1 MSDESIFEICL
12 TVILVVFIIC
22 VTIGITLN

>member
-1 MSDESIFEICL
+1 MSDKSISEICL
-12 TVILVVFIIC
+12 TVIVVVFIIC